1 MNREEIIQFIEANQ
15 IDKNSSVIFTIIE
28 NGQEIVYKGRIEFN
42 FNGTPAITDDRIGI
56 RIQMI
61 KDASDMPYVGG
72 VLFENLINVRTND

>member
-1 MNREEIIQFIEANQ
+1 MNRDEIIQFIEANQ

-42 FNGTPAITDDRIGI
+42 FNGTPAITDERIGI

-61 KDASDMPYVGG
+61 KDASDMPYAGG

>member
-1 MNREEIIQFIEANQ
+1 MNRDEIIQFIEANQ

-42 FNGTPAITDDRIGI
+42 FNGTPAITHERI
-56 RIQMI
+56 RIRLQML
-61 KDASDMPYVGG
+61 KDASNMPYAGG

>member
-1 MNREEIIQFIEANQ
+1 MNRDEIIQFIEANQ

-28 NGQEIVYKGRIEFN
+28 NGQEIVYKGWIEFN
-42 FNGTPAITDDRIGI
+42 FNGTPAITDERIGI

-61 KDASDMPYVGG
+61 KDASDMPYAGG